1 MNNFLLLAAS
11 AVAGIFLVQTLRKHQ
26 ALAGQAASAQLDAM
40 RFSRHM
46 ERLEMVLK
54 QAEPELFAQVRARSD
69 MEWQQAVKNLAEGE
83 LPTFYPLEKMFTPI
97 AFRASAE

>member
-1 MNNFLLLAAS
+1 MR
-11 AVAGIFLVQTLRKHQ
+11 TLRKHQ
-26 ALAGQAASAQLDAM
+26 TLARQAASAQLEAM
-40 RFSRHM
+40 RFHRHM

-54 QAEPELFAQVRARSD
+54 QAKPELFVQVKARSD

-97 AFRASAE
+97 ASRAGAE